1 MTSLLNLNNL
11 VFIFYI
17 SMFAVAYADYCFFHF
32 GLFTRRQE
40 IQDKGDTS
48 DKDIVN
54 VELAEN
60 TKKKQLPV
68 RYEDKY
74 LETLRDRKKTK
85 IATKC
90 DIVHEKNKIIM
101 EYTPLGNVAMWYD
114 KVTESFHYNS
124 DSTIPYRFLEVVAR
138 KYALQYNCEEL
149 YLDMAEEIKSVE
161 EKLQQQRDKEK
172 REKEEELRV
181 EEERKNNPTITTA
194 TTEAAAAAPKPKS
207 NVFAKFKD
215 YNKTNTKT
223 SVTVPSNKSGSTN
236 TNTGTNKKG
245 EQNMVILKE
254 NANRYTY
261 DGRFSNFLPLVK
273 IDRKLTNK
281 RLAMTFA
288 DFKGRGAPP
297 P

>member
-11 VFIFYI
+11 VFIFYM
-17 SMFAVAYADYCFFHF
+17 SMFAIAYADYCFFHF

-40 IQDKGDTS
+40 IQDKSDTS

-54 VELAEN
+54 VELTEN
-60 TKKKQLPV
+60 TKKKEPV

-90 DIVHEKNKIIM
+90 DVVHEKNKIIM

-149 YLDMAEEIKSVE
+149 YVDMAEEIKSVE
-161 EKLQQQRDKEK
+161 DKLQQQRDKEK

-181 EEERKNNPTITTA
+181 EEERKNNSTT
-194 TTEAAAAAPKPKS
+194 TTTTTSAVAAPKTKS

-223 SVTVPSNKSGSTN
+223 SVTIPNNKTGS

-273 IDRKLTNK
+273 IDRKLTDK

-288 DFKGRGAPP
+288 DFKGRGAEPP
-297 P
+297 